1 MLKEHLSL
9 NREDLLKG
17 LSRLFGFPRIGPR
30 VRQAIEEGVELYLSR
45 NPENGQ
51 TPDGKQM
58 NIASAI

>member
-17 LSRLFGFPRIGPR
+17 LSRLFGFPRIVPR
-30 VRQAIEEGVELYLSR
+30 VRQAIEEGVELYLSG

-51 TPDGKQM
+51 IPDGK
-58 NIASAI
+58 